1 MVAPTIF
8 RQGQMAVP
16 ILRQLG
22 FPTSVT
28 NSSHK
33 KSSNG
38 SLKDNL
44 LEQPVISKMVLTDR
58 LPAFCGMQFDFLGFS
73 MFFLHEI
80 PSFLG
85 TRPGSYFSIRTVS
98 LFLSN
103 HQCFL
108 FRQVIHA
115 YPFLPRQRLS
125 SRTSVEQIFL

>member
-98 LFLSN
+98 LFFVKSPV
-103 HQCFL
+103 L
-108 FRQVIHA
+108 FISSGNS
-115 YPFLPRQRLS
+115 RLS
-125 SRTSVEQIFL
+125 FPAASAAQFKNKC